1 MDQRKETKGNQLKV
15 CLPPGKTVNFM
26 GAELGFAEGQC
37 AIIKVPPL
45 GKLYLNQF
53 IAAVK
58 ETGGTV
64 ENV

>member
-1 MDQRKETKGNQLKV
+1 MEQRHETKGTQLKV

-26 GAELGFAEGQC
+26 GAELSFAEGQC
-37 AIIKVPPL
+37 AIIKIPTL
-45 GKLYLNQF
+45 GKLYVNQF

-58 ETGGTV
+58 AAGGTV